1 MTIEITNDLPEINL
15 MPASEI
21 EEIAQNVRT
30 ILNTMQNTVP
40 LDREFGVDS
49 SLIDMPISA
58 AKARATAN
66 IATAI
71 NTYEP
76 RARVKEVHF
85 SGDNLE
91 GLADFTVTVELVNDG

>member
-15 MPASEI
+15 MPETEI

-40 LDREFGVDS
+40 LDREFGIDA
-49 SLIDMPISA
+49 SLIDMPITA

-71 NTYEP
+71 NNYEP

-91 GLADFTVTVELVNDG
+91 GLAKFTVILEINNG